1 MSLLKHEILQPVQ
14 HFNMHDDPL
23 TNIETVHMV
32 IWDEGLCVAGYD
44 LQGNVLTAKVYRF
57 SRWNIAAI
65 ESVFVNE
72 PLVAGPQP
80 VTHIWIAEERSLI
93 VPQHLYT
100 LEAAVQ
106 WLHQFHFIEAGE
118 TIQATTVR
126 QQLQATVVYPLQDKL
141 HALLQKYFV
150 EGKID
155 AISGMILCQETFA
168 EQDTADITF
177 LDKKVVLTIHC
188 KRKLITH
195 QITEAADINNLVYKI
210 ASICQEYDIKQ
221 KELKVTLSGL
231 CITEETIAEL
241 KSFFPEM
248 AVPGSEQ
255 FSSFTLLSKLISCVS

>member
-23 TNIETVHMV
+23 TNIETLHLI

-57 SRWNIAAI
+57 SHRNIAAI
-65 ESVFVNE
+65 ESIFVNE

-80 VTHIWIAEERSLI
+80 VTHVWIAEERNLI

-106 WLHQFHFIEAGE
+106 WIQQFHFIEAGE
-118 TIQATTVR
+118 TIHTTTVH
-126 QQLQATVVYPLQDKL
+126 QQLQATVAYPLQDKL
-141 HALLQKYFV
+141 HTLLQKYFV

-168 EQDTADITF
+168 GQDTADITF
-177 LDKKVVLTIHC
+177 LDKKAVLTIRC
-188 KRKLITH
+188 KGKLITH
-195 QITEAADINNLVYKI
+195 QITEATNINNLVYKI
-210 ASICQEYDIKQ
+210 ASICQEYNIKQ
-221 KELKVTLSGL
+221 DELKVNLSGL
-231 CITEETIAEL
+231 CITTETITEL

-255 FSSFTLLSKLISCVS
+255 FSSFILLSKLISCVS